1 MPLLVAEDVIGVLM
15 VFSRA
20 ESYFSVESLN
30 LVKAI
35 ASQVAVAINNA
46 HLYELIRDQ
55 AERLGLM
62 LRKEQEE
69 ASRSQAILEA
79 VADGVLVT
87 GPDNRISFL
96 NSSVERILQIEADKV
111 VGHSLDESE
120 GLFGEAGLTW
130 METIRRWS
138 QVPGAFESGDSYAEQ
153 LELGADRIADAVAA
167 KLRDPIRVWS
177 LQEIHNAKGAK
188 A

>member
-1 MPLLVAEDVIGVLM
+1 MAFHREQD
-15 VFSRA
+15 
-20 ESYFSVESLN
+20 YFTPDSLN

-87 GPDNRISFL
+87 GSNNRITFL
-96 NSSVERILQIEADKV
+96 N
-111 VGHSLDESE
+111 ESIQKIMDIKAE
-120 GLFGEAGLTW
+120 HVLNQPLENFGGLFGKAASSW
-130 METIRRWS
+130 METIRDWS
-138 QVPGAFESGDSYAEQ
+138 QSPGS
-153 LELGADRIADAVAA
+153 
-167 KLRDPIRVWS
+167 
-177 LQEIHNAKGAK
+177 
-188 A
+188 